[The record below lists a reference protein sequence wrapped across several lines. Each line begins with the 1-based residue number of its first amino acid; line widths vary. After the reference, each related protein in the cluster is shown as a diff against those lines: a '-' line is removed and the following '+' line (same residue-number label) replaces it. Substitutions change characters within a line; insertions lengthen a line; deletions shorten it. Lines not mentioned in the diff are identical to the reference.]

1 MTAIEVRRQGV
12 SLLLIIVAIVLFVL
26 AALGVDVVKG
36 ISLGWLGLAAFAG
49 SFIF

>member
-1 MTAIEVRRQGV
+1 MTVAVRSQGV
-12 SLLLIIVAIVLFVL
+12 SLLLIVIAIVLFVL

-36 ISLGWLGLAAFAG
+36 ISLGWLGLAAFAA